1 VAGSGCFEHA
11 ISTLSD
17 MISRLAAVSFTVAWV
32 FSLLRLLLV
41 EVGLAMV
48 DQLEAVVAAKLAMI
62 MMVSCWR
69 SL

>member
-1 VAGSGCFEHA
+1 
-11 ISTLSD
+11 

-41 EVGLAMV
+41 EVRLAMV